1 MDLTDRQKEEVE
13 KIMASMD
20 CPCNFKCYKSGF
32 KNLCKAEY
40 HGFGDF
46 ANCLEKSG
54 TICKFR
60 VPFGLGAF
68 CSCPLRV
75 YIARKLKE

>member
-1 MDLTDRQKEEVE
+1 MDLTARQKGEVE

-32 KNLCKAEY
+32 QNLCKAEY
-40 HGFGDF
+40 NGLGDF
-46 ANCLEKSG
+46 ANCLEKNG

-60 VPFGLGAF
+60 LPFGFGIY
-68 CSCPLRV
+68 CTCPLRV
-75 YIARKLKE
+75 YIAKKLMI